1 MDYQQY
7 KSLADKIDTTNNY
20 LQSIETLL
28 AEILLHLKGEPE
40 EEI

>member
-1 MDYQQY
+1 MDYQQEQQI
-7 KSLADKIDTTNNY
+7 LAELKAANKY
-20 LQSIETLL
+20 LASIETLL